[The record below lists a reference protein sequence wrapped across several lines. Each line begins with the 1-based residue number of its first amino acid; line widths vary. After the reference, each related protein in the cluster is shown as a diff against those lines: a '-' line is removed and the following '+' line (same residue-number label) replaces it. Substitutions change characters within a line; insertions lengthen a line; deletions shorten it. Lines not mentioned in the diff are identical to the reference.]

1 MKLEL
6 VDIDRL
12 VPYEGNPRI
21 EGSDQVERIV
31 ESLKGFGFVEPVI
44 AFANPASKDGQLTVI
59 VGHQRLKAA
68 QEKKEKRVPTVIY
81 PFKDLRTALAYNIA
95 SNRLG
100 ELSSWDHQKL
110 NENFEFLDVGN
121 LDLGLTGFTLEEV
134 EDHVTWT
141 RPDFEKSKGE
151 LEDVAERFI
160 ERHGNKGV
168 LKVLFFRFEDEE
180 QFVALKQLL
189 TLKGGRE
196 CDAAKL
202 WALAEGQMDGEAQ
215 KS

>member
-1 MKLEL
+1 MKIEH
-6 VDIDRL
+6 VAIERL

-21 EGSDQVERIV
+21 EGSDQVERIT

-44 AFANPASKDGQLTVI
+44 AFADPAATDGQLTVV

-68 QEKKEKRVPTVIY
+68 HKNKDKTVPVIIY

-95 SNRLG
+95 SNRLA

-110 NENFEFLDVGN
+110 NENFEFLDVGD
-121 LDLGLTGFTLEEV
+121 LDLGLTGFSTEEV

-141 RPDFEKSKGE
+141 RPDFEKTKDE

-196 CDAAKL
+196 CDGHKL
-202 WALAEGQMDGEAQ
+202 WALAEGQVDGKE